1 MKKTAI
7 KVGSRTKKILEMIIQ
22 QFQDPFYQ
30 GVAAQIAFSLFL
42 SIIPILILLSQ
53 VLGMFSLSLE
63 EIQKLFGDY
72 VTAEG
77 MALIDGLVD
86 YSPSGINSVFLGVV
100 ALWAASR
107 VHFSML
113 RITNYTLTDGEIIGK
128 GFLRDRL
135 SAIRHILMTIFT
147 LCFSLIVIVYGELIM
162 KLTFGAVVGEE
173 ISTAAWVLIRWPVT
187 IGLYFLMILY
197 NYYMLPSNKV
207 PFRDVIPG
215 SIFAAIGFWLVTY
228 VFSLYTGLA
237 TGSDIIYGSISNIV
251 ALMFWFWLLAWV
263 MCLGVSFNRVWW
275 ATRKTNNIPIPKEV
289 KERRKPMNIF

>member
-1 MKKTAI
+1 MKKTAM
-7 KVGSRTKKILEMIIQ
+7 KVGGRTKDLVAMMIQ
-22 QFQDPFYQ
+22 QFQDPYYQ

-42 SIIPILILLSQ
+42 SIIPIMILLSQ
-53 VLGMFSLSLE
+53 MLGMFSLSLS
-63 EIQKLFGDY
+63 EIQAIFGEY
-72 VTAEG
+72 VTEEG

-86 YSPSGINSVFLGVV
+86 YSPSGINSVFLGIV

-107 VHFSML
+107 VHFSLL
-113 RITNYTLTDGEIIGK
+113 RITNYTLTDGEIIGR

-147 LCFSLIVIVYGELIM
+147 ICFSLIVIVYGELIM

-187 IGLYFLMILY
+187 IGLYFLMISY
-197 NYYMLPSNKV
+197 NYYMLPSKKV
-207 PFRDVIPG
+207 PFRDIIPG

-228 VFSLYTGLA
+228 VFTLYTGLA

-275 ATRKTNNIPIPKEV
+275 ATRKNNNIPIPDEV
-289 KERRKPMNIF
+289 IERRKPLNIF

>member
-1 MKKTAI
+1 MKRTALKMGI
-7 KVGSRTKKILEMIIQ
+7 RNVDLVAMMFQ
-22 QFQDPFYQ
+22 QFQDPYYQ

-53 VLGMFSLSLE
+53 LLGVFSLSLE
-63 EIQKLFGDY
+63 EIQKHFGDY
-72 VTAEG
+72 VTEEG

-86 YSPSGINSVFLGVV
+86 YSPSGINSLFLGVV

-135 SAIRHILMTIFT
+135 ISIRNILMTIFT
-147 LCFSLIVIVYGELIM
+147 IGFSLIVIVYGELIM
-162 KLTFGAVVGEE
+162 KITFGAVVGEE
-173 ISTAAWVLIRWPVT
+173 ISTAAWVLIRWPVS
-187 IGLYFLMILY
+187 IGLYFLMISY
-197 NYYMLPSNKV
+197 NYYMLPSKKV
-207 PFRDVIPG
+207 PFKDIIPG
-215 SIFAAIGFWLVTY
+215 GIFAAIGFWVVTY
-228 VFSLYTGLA
+228 AFTLYTGLA
-237 TGSDIIYGSISNIV
+237 TGNDIIYGSISNIV

-275 ATRKTNNIPIPKEV
+275 ATRGENAIPIPDEV
-289 KERRKPMNIF
+289 KERRKPLNIF

>member
-1 MKKTAI
+1 MKKTAL
-7 KVGSRTKKILEMIIQ
+7 KVGGRTKKLVAMMIQ
-22 QFQDPFYQ
+22 QFQDPYYQ

-53 VLGMFSLSLE
+53 MLGMFSLSLD

-72 VTAEG
+72 VTEEG

-86 YSPSGINSVFLGVV
+86 YSPSGINSVFLGIV

-107 VHFSML
+107 VHFSLL

-147 LCFSLIVIVYGELIM
+147 VCFSLIVIVYGELII

-173 ISTAAWVLIRWPVT
+173 ISTAAWVLLRWPVT
-187 IGLYFLMILY
+187 IGLYFLMISY
-197 NYYMLPSNKV
+197 NYYMLPSKRV
-207 PFRDVIPG
+207 PFRDIIPG

-228 VFSLYTGLA
+228 VFTLYTGLA
-237 TGSDIIYGSISNIV
+237 TGNDIIYGSISNIV

-275 ATRKTNNIPIPKEV
+275 ATRKNNNIPIPDEV
-289 KERRKPMNIF
+289 KERRKPLNIF

>member
-7 KVGSRTKKILEMIIQ
+7 KVGNLTKKILEMIIQ

-86 YSPSGINSVFLGVV
+86 YSPSGINSIFLGVV

-275 ATRKTNNIPIPKEV
+275 ATRKINNIPIPKEV

>member
-1 MKKTAI
+1 
-7 KVGSRTKKILEMIIQ
+7 MIIQ

-86 YSPSGINSVFLGVV
+86 YSPSGINSIFLGVV

>member
-7 KVGSRTKKILEMIIQ
+7 KVGNRTKKILEMIIQ

-86 YSPSGINSVFLGVV
+86 YSPSGINSIFLGVV

-275 ATRKTNNIPIPKEV
+275 ATRKTNNIPIPEEV

>member
-7 KVGSRTKKILEMIIQ
+7 KVGNRTKKILEMIIQ

-113 RITNYTLTDGEIIGK
+113 RFTNYTLTDGEIIGK

-275 ATRKTNNIPIPKEV
+275 ATRKINNIPIPKEV

>member
-1 MKKTAI
+1 MKKTAL
-7 KVGSRTKKILEMIIQ
+7 KVGGRTKKLVAMMIQ
-22 QFQDPFYQ
+22 QFQDPYYQ

-53 VLGMFSLSLE
+53 MLGMFSLSLE
-63 EIQKLFGDY
+63 EIQSLFGDY
-72 VTAEG
+72 VTEEG

-107 VHFSML
+107 VHFSLL

-147 LCFSLIVIVYGELIM
+147 VCFSLIVIVYGELIM

-173 ISTAAWVLIRWPVT
+173 ISTAAWVLLRWPVT
-187 IGLYFLMILY
+187 IGLYFLMISY
-197 NYYMLPSNKV
+197 NYYMLPSKRV
-207 PFRDVIPG
+207 PFRDIIPG
-215 SIFAAIGFWLVTY
+215 SIFAAVGFWLVTY
-228 VFSLYTGLA
+228 VFTLYTGLA

-275 ATRKTNNIPIPKEV
+275 ATRKNNNIPIPDEV
-289 KERRKPMNIF
+289 KERRKPLNIF

>member
-1 MKKTAI
+1 
-7 KVGSRTKKILEMIIQ
+7 
-22 QFQDPFYQ
+22 
-30 GVAAQIAFSLFL
+30 
-42 SIIPILILLSQ
+42 
-53 VLGMFSLSLE
+53 
-63 EIQKLFGDY
+63 
-72 VTAEG
+72 
-77 MALIDGLVD
+77 
-86 YSPSGINSVFLGVV
+86 
-100 ALWAASR
+100 
-107 VHFSML
+107 
-113 RITNYTLTDGEIIGK
+113 
-128 GFLRDRL
+128 
-135 SAIRHILMTIFT
+135 
-147 LCFSLIVIVYGELIM
+147 M

-275 ATRKTNNIPIPKEV
+275 ATRKNNNKPIPDEV
-289 KERRKPMNIF
+289 IERRKPLNIF

>member
-7 KVGSRTKKILEMIIQ
+7 KVGNRTKKILEMIIQ

-86 YSPSGINSVFLGVV
+86 YSPSGINSIFLGVV

-275 ATRKTNNIPIPKEV
+275 ATRKINNIPIPKEV

>member
-63 EIQKLFGDY
+63 EIQNLFGDY

-275 ATRKTNNIPIPKEV
+275 ATRKTNNIPIPEEV

>member
-1 MKKTAI
+1 MKKTAL
-7 KVGSRTKKILEMIIQ
+7 KVGGRTKKLVAMMIQ
-22 QFQDPFYQ
+22 QFQDPYYQ

-53 VLGMFSLSLE
+53 MLGMFSLSLE
-63 EIQKLFGDY
+63 EIQSLFGDY
-72 VTAEG
+72 VTEEG

-86 YSPSGINSVFLGVV
+86 YSPSGINSVFLGIV

-107 VHFSML
+107 VHFSLL

-147 LCFSLIVIVYGELIM
+147 VCFSLIVIVYGELIM

-173 ISTAAWVLIRWPVT
+173 ISTAAWVLLRWPVT
-187 IGLYFLMILY
+187 IGLYFLMISY
-197 NYYMLPSNKV
+197 NYYMLPSKRV
-207 PFRDVIPG
+207 PFRDIIPG
-215 SIFAAIGFWLVTY
+215 SIFAAVGFWLVTY
-228 VFSLYTGLA
+228 VFTLYTGLA

-275 ATRKTNNIPIPKEV
+275 ATRKNNNIPIPDEV
-289 KERRKPMNIF
+289 KERRKPLNIF

>member
-1 MKKTAI
+1 MKKTAL
-7 KVGSRTKKILEMIIQ
+7 KVGGRTKKLVAMMIQ
-22 QFQDPFYQ
+22 QFQDPYYQ

-53 VLGMFSLSLE
+53 MLGMFSLSLD
-63 EIQKLFGDY
+63 EIQTLFGDY
-72 VTAEG
+72 VTEEG

-86 YSPSGINSVFLGVV
+86 YSPSGINSVFLGIV

-107 VHFSML
+107 VHFSLL

-147 LCFSLIVIVYGELIM
+147 VCFSLIVIVYGELIM

-173 ISTAAWVLIRWPVT
+173 ISTAAWVLLRWPVT
-187 IGLYFLMILY
+187 IGLYFLMISY
-197 NYYMLPSNKV
+197 NYYMLPSKRV
-207 PFRDVIPG
+207 PFRDIIPG

-228 VFSLYTGLA
+228 VFTLYTGLA

-275 ATRKTNNIPIPKEV
+275 ATRKNNNIPIPDEV
-289 KERRKPMNIF
+289 KERRKPLNIF

>member
-1 MKKTAI
+1 MKKTAL
-7 KVGSRTKKILEMIIQ
+7 KVGGRTKKLVAMMIQ
-22 QFQDPFYQ
+22 QFQDPYYQ

-53 VLGMFSLSLE
+53 MLGMFSLSLD

-72 VTAEG
+72 VTEEG

-86 YSPSGINSVFLGVV
+86 YSPSGINSVFLGIV

-107 VHFSML
+107 VHFSLL

-147 LCFSLIVIVYGELIM
+147 VCFSLIVIVYGELIM

-173 ISTAAWVLIRWPVT
+173 ISTAAWVLLRWPVT
-187 IGLYFLMILY
+187 IGLYFLMISY
-197 NYYMLPSNKV
+197 NYYMLPSKRV
-207 PFRDVIPG
+207 PFRDIIPG

-228 VFSLYTGLA
+228 VFTLYTGLA

-275 ATRKTNNIPIPKEV
+275 ATRKNNNIPIPDEV
-289 KERRKPMNIF
+289 KERRKPLNIF

>member
-7 KVGSRTKKILEMIIQ
+7 KVGNRTKKILEMIIQ

-86 YSPSGINSVFLGVV
+86 YSPSGINSIFLGVV

-228 VFSLYTGLA
+228 IFSLYTGLA